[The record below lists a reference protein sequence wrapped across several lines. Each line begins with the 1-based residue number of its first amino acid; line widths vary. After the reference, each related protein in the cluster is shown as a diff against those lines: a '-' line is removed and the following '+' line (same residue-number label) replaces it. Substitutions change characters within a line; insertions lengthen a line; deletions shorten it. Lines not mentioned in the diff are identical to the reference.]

1 MSEKQIHFITGRLA
15 APALKKLLSDL
26 SPGFACD
33 VITLPA
39 QVAALMTTR
48 WIARRIPKNLSGDLL
63 IPGGCKG
70 DLQEIRNIVSGSV
83 SRGPVD
89 INDLPRHFGMKRG
102 KIKYAKPHLQIIAE
116 IVDAPTLSIP
126 QIVKRAKQYKNDGAD
141 WIDLG
146 CINDTPFRRLKE
158 TVEELRR
165 LEFNVSV
172 DSFNPEE
179 LITAS
184 KAGARMFLSIYS
196 GNISIASKLKGKVV
210 VIPDPGK
217 GARSLHKNARL
228 LEKMKVSFVLDP
240 ILDPLT
246 MGAARSFA
254 RYALLRK
261 KLPKAEIMMGVG
273 NLLELT
279 AADNIGM
286 SAVLGGICAELKID
300 YALTTE
306 VAGWNRGSVRQLAI
320 AREIMEHAVTSGV
333 LPKGFDDRLLV
344 TGEADRPGF
353 TARQLKAMSKKVK
366 DRNFRI
372 FVTEGAIHIFNKD
385 IYIKTKSALDIFGKL
400 KVDDPSHAFY
410 LGKELS
416 KAETALDLGKT
427 YRQESALNW
436 GYLTKRTDRAR

>member
-1 MSEKQIHFITGRLA
+1 MNNKHIHFITGRLA
-15 APALKKLLSDL
+15 APALVKLLSDL
-26 SPGFACD
+26 SPGFSYD
-33 VITLPA
+33 VITMPA
-39 QVAALMTTR
+39 QVAALMTAR
-48 WIARRIPKNLSGDLL
+48 SIARRIPANLSGALL

-70 DLQEIRNIVSGSV
+70 DLREIRKIVSGSV

-89 INDLPRHFGMKRG
+89 LNDLPRHFGIQQD

-126 QIVKRAKQYKNDGAD
+126 QIVKRAKRYRKDGAD

-146 CINDTPFRRLKE
+146 CMNDTPFKHLKE

-165 LEFNVSV
+165 LKFNVSV

-179 LITAS
+179 LKTAS
-184 KAGARMFLSIYS
+184 RGGARLFLSIYS
-196 GNISIASKLKGKVV
+196 GNISVASKLKGKVV

-217 GARSLHKNARL
+217 GERSLYKNVRL
-228 LEKMKVSFVLDP
+228 LTKMKVPFIMDP

-246 MGAARSFA
+246 LGAARSFA
-254 RYALLRK
+254 RYALLRRK
-261 KLPKAEIMMGVG
+261 FPKAEIMMGVG

-279 AADNIGM
+279 AVDNIGM

-306 VAGWNRGSVRQLAI
+306 VAGWNRDSVRQLSI
-320 AREIMEHAVTSGV
+320 ARQIMEHAVSHGI

-344 TGEADRPGF
+344 AREADRPQF
-353 TARQLKAMSKKVK
+353 TSLQLKAMSKKVK
-366 DRNFRI
+366 DKNFRI
-372 FVTEGAIHIFNKD
+372 FVTEGHIHIFNKD
-385 IYIKTKSALDIFGKL
+385 IYIKTKNAQEVFDRL

-427 YRQESALNW
+427 YRQEGAFNW
-436 GYLTKRTDRAR
+436 GYLTKRTKKTR